1 MRMRHLER
9 FGSTNCLNREILP
22 SFKNSSPRVFIQIGA
37 EAGDQD
43 ARAYWR
49 EGFTEFVKSLSL
61 LEQDRI
67 ILVEPNPLNISA
79 LQKAWAGHSNIE
91 ILQLGVVPNDFS
103 DSSLEFWYAEEDAP
117 HYQVFSLNKEHVSKH
132 YPQGTFRSIEVKCK
146 PINSLL
152 NEIMSSSHIA
162 LLAIDSEGIDGE
174 ILQSIDRSATVCD
187 ALSFES
193 IHPGVKEDLVV
204 RALKRSG
211 LIPAGGGLDV
221 NGYDRLFIRPT
232 GIKGRIMAFAWELS
246 RRLRSR

>member
-1 MRMRHLER
+1 L
-9 FGSTNCLNREILP
+9 
-22 SFKNSSPRVFIQIGA
+22 
-37 EAGDQD
+37 AGQ
-43 ARAYWR
+43 
-49 EGFTEFVKSLSL
+49 
-61 LEQDRI
+61 
-67 ILVEPNPLNISA
+67 
-79 LQKAWAGHSNIE
+79 SNIE
-91 ILQLGVVPNDFS
+91 ILQLGVVPNDSS

-132 YPQGTFRSIEVKCK
+132 YPLGTLRSIEVKCN

-162 LLAIDSEGIDGE
+162 LLAIDGE
-174 ILQSIDRSATVCD
+174 ILQSIDWSATVCD

-193 IHPGVKEDLVV
+193 IHLGVKEDLVV

-232 GIKGRIMAFAWELS
+232 GIKSRIMAFAWELS
-246 RRLRSR
+246 RRL